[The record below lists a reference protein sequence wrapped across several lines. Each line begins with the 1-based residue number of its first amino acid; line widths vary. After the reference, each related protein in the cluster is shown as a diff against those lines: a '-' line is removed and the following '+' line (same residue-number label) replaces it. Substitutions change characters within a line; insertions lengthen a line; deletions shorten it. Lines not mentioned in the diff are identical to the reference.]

1 MSRELFSE
9 KQATEILQR
18 AIELQESAGDPDKP
32 YSPGVTEEELA
43 AIARE
48 SGIDIDFLRQ
58 AMKDVRERGF
68 RPKAASPNPDTFE
81 YVLEGELPVEH
92 RDVLMEVAP
101 PYTTTGVAVTTVG
114 QTTQYLST
122 RGGHYV
128 RVSASARG
136 GRTRLS
142 LQHDPSMAVLAGIL
156 PSFFLS
162 IFGLILGL
170 RFMGPLGLIWPIL
183 FIGAGW
189 YFYKFLRN
197 KGRAHTAQ
205 LAETMRDRV
214 TEELERQNLAAKPL
228 TVIEAQPL
236 PLEERLSQGDSGG
249 G

>member
-122 RGGHYV
+122 KGGHYV

-142 LQHDPSMAVLAGIL
+142 LQHDPQMANLAGFL
-156 PSFFLS
+156 PAFFVS
-162 IFGLILGL
+162 IPGLILGL
-170 RFMGPLGLIWPIL
+170 LLSPLGLIFPIL
-183 FIGAGW
+183 AVVVGW
-189 YFYKFLRN
+189 YIYKFARD

-228 TVIEAQPL
+228 TSIEPQET
-236 PLEERLSQGDSGG
+236 PLEQRLS
-249 G
+249 

>member
-18 AIELQESAGDPDKP
+18 AIELQESAGDPNKP

-68 RPKAASPNPDTFE
+68 RPKAANPNPDTFE

-114 QTTQYLST
+114 QTTQNLST

-142 LQHDPSMAVLAGIL
+142 LQHDPSMAVLAVIL
-156 PSFFLS
+156 PAFL
-162 IFGLILGL
+162 LGL
-170 RFMGPLGLIWPIL
+170 FGAIIGIRYMGPFGLIWPVL
-183 FIGAGW
+183 LTVAGW
-189 YFYKFLRN
+189 YIYKSVRD
-197 KGRAHTAQ
+197 KGRAQTAKV
-205 LAETMRDRV
+205 AETMRDRV
-214 TEELERQNLAAKPL
+214 TEELERQNLAAKPISDMESQE
-228 TVIEAQPL
+228 T
-236 PLEERLSQGDSGG
+236 PLEQRLS
-249 G
+249 